1 MGLRKKGPKNLVWN
15 IVRSE
20 KLYNFNMELKPSRC
34 SKIINIKTRG
44 WRGGAVTAPWH
55 EHLIALVLG
64 RVNIDGV
71 PGEL

>member
-20 KLYNFNMELKPSRC
+20 KLYNFNMGLKPSRC
-34 SKIINIKTRG
+34 PKTINIKARG
-44 WRGGAVTAPWH
+44 WREGVVTAPWH